1 MPLRVMYMPE
11 QSTYTL
17 AELKKIHDDLPSRV
31 AQDLKFRSAFVIMD
45 NLAQYHRQMH
55 RLALQMALQHI
66 HGKMPPS
73 WQTGFAFALLGS
85 GARGEQSIRSDQDHA
100 FIYPIE
106 NEASPGDGDAYYQHL
121 GEVTAA
127 MLHQI
132 GYPFCTGHIM
142 ASNAR
147 WRGTLSTWQERIINY
162 ADYPDWDNIR
172 FLLIAADARTII
184 GESGLVAN
192 IRHSVAH
199 SISRSPFIRWKVAD
213 QALSHPI
220 ALTLLGG
227 IRSDPDP
234 LHKGCFQVKEG
245 FYTPLVNSVR
255 LWALSLDIGE
265 PSTKIRIEKLLLQKA
280 WSAELAKQVTD
291 ALETALF
298 VRLRHHVTKALQ
310 GQPIDDYV
318 VIEQLSDEE
327 RDRIKRA
334 LRTTKQL
341 QQITLRQFRRPG

>member
-11 QSTYTL
+11 QPTYTL
-17 AELKKIHDDLPSRV
+17 AELKKIHNDLPFVV
-31 AQDLKFRSAFVIMD
+31 AEDLKFRSAFVIMD

-55 RLALQMALQHI
+55 RLALQLALKHI

-100 FIYPIE
+100 FIYPVE
-106 NEASPGDGDAYYQHL
+106 SEASPGDGDAYYQRL

-132 GYPFCTGHIM
+132 GYPFCSGNIM

-147 WRGTLSTWQERIINY
+147 WRGTLNTWQERILNY

-172 FLLIAADARTII
+172 FLLIASDARTII
-184 GESGLVAN
+184 GETGLVAN
-192 IRHSVAH
+192 IRQSVAH
-199 SISRSPFIRWKVAD
+199 SVSRSPFIRWKVAD
-213 QALSHPI
+213 QALSYRI
-220 ALTLLGG
+220 ALTMLGS
-227 IRSDPDP
+227 IRPDPDP
-234 LHKGCFQVKEG
+234 VHKGCFQVKEG
-245 FYTPLVNSVR
+245 FYSPLVNSVR
-255 LWALSLDIGE
+255 IWALSLDIGE
-265 PSTKIRIEKLLLQKA
+265 PSTKIRIEKLLAQKA
-280 WSAELAKQVTD
+280 WSAELAKQVTE

-298 VRLRHHVTKALQ
+298 VRLRHHVMQALQ
-310 GQPIDDYV
+310 GQPIDDYIP
-318 VIEQLSDEE
+318 IEQLPDRD
-327 RDRIKRA
+327 RDRIKQA

-341 QQITLRQFRRPG
+341 QQITLRQFKRPG